1 MGNYSKAYYA
11 SVVFSNDMKHV
22 HTHAVGKQFDRI
34 HKICEEYYSKASEQ
48 SDTLVELAIEKGE
61 LVQNASNAANL
72 LKYRPTNQP
81 SYDYMS
87 AMEVVKGDI
96 EYYIDTLEFL
106 RGSTDDMSVQ
116 SLLDDWLR
124 YWKKER
130 DYKTKARLEE

>member
-34 HKICEEYYSKASEQ
+34 HKICEEYYSKVSEQ

-61 LVQNASNAANL
+61 LVQNASNAASL
-72 LKYRPTNQP
+72 LKYRATNQP

-87 AMEVVKGDI
+87 AMEIVKACI

-106 RGSTDDMSVQ
+106 RGTTDDMSVQ

-124 YWKKER
+124 YWKKEH
-130 DYKTKARLEE
+130 DYKIKARLEE